1 MLLYVVNDQKPL
13 VYEIMVFIHL
23 TPPPTFPYPQK
34 LHIIFIGTDSTY
46 LKGNDF
52 LIPAS
57 DCTFTFY
64 FQFAQQAVLHI
75 AWCRASVVFLMLPT
89 PSTCHSWQRATA
101 WGFQQSPLSV
111 LKACLL
117 RKTAVRH
124 RLVYFYIQLSYNF

>member
-23 TPPPTFPYPQK
+23 PPPLSLPPKTSYYIYWTWLDLFK
-34 LHIIFIGTDSTY
+34 RHW
-46 LKGNDF
+46 F

-124 RLVYFYIQLSYNF
+124 RLVYFYIQSLHNF